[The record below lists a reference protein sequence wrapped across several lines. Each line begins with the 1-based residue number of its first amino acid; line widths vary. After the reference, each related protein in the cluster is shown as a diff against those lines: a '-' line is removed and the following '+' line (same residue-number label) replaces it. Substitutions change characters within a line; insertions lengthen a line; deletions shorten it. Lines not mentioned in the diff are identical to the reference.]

1 MFFGGVWVVQVASKG
16 LIDPCYR
23 AETIICPG
31 KRTSSSLTGF
41 PMGCCE
47 RRPGQIGRIGL
58 APCPPVTIMDRNDT
72 PQPSARFQP
81 LASFIGGSEH
91 STLAIWAPTSRLGD
105 HSHDSDSKYVQKCE
119 IHPFLASEYAPT
131 NVLRVVRT
139 PIKMLPAV
147 RDGTK
152 AKQNGILSEKTLEF
166 RCILPC

>member
-105 HSHDSDSKYVQKCE
+105 HSHDSDLKYGQRCE
-119 IHPFLASEYAPT
+119 IRPFLASEYAPT

-152 AKQNGILSEKTLEF
+152 AKQVGILSEKTLGF
-166 RCILPC
+166 RRILPC

>member
-105 HSHDSDSKYVQKCE
+105 HSHDSDLKYGQKCE
-119 IHPFLASEYAPT
+119 MPIFGLGICPHECTKGCKNT
-131 NVLRVVRT
+131 NKNVTSRQ
-139 PIKMLPAV
+139 
-147 RDGTK
+147 GWY
-152 AKQNGILSEKTLEF
+152 
-166 RCILPC
+166 